1 MEKWLITATP
11 PTTNGDLHV
20 GHLSGPYLAGDVF
33 ARRRRALG
41 DDVLYCSGGDDS
53 QTYVVTTAGRLGTT
67 PAALAAES
75 NAQIRATLAAAG
87 VTMDAYTA
95 PDAAYAR
102 EVQAFFA
109 RLYAAGKLRRRR
121 QAFAYDEAEGRFL
134 FEAYVQGYCPEC
146 YAATCGAICEGC
158 GHPNDG
164 ASLLDARR
172 GGGGGGGP
180 VARREAETLA
190 LPLEDYRAAIEAFYA
205 RAGAG
210 MRPHV
215 LRFVDQMLERPLPD
229 FPVSYPSDWGVPVAI
244 DGFEGQVYNPWAE
257 MYPALGHMARAAA
270 RARGAGDDPWAEGGR
285 RLVQFLGFDNTFY
298 FSLAHLALALA
309 APGAPRPDAI
319 VTNEFYY
326 LDGQKFS
333 TSRRHLIWA
342 RELVD
347 KYGADNVRFFLAR
360 QAPETQVANFV
371 EGAFRQAV
379 RAELHEP
386 LRRLGARLGDGRA
399 APRALDEGAHRRF
412 ERFARRAE
420 RAYALETF
428 SPREAAEAA
437 ANLLAYLADVADAD
451 ADAPAAELG
460 LSYFCAHA
468 HPLVPALAERLWAA
482 LGHAGEP
489 RPDSAR
495 RLGALPARGR
505 LEVGPLLRQW

>member
-1 MEKWLITATP
+1 MKKWLITATP

-33 ARRRRALG
+33 ARWRRALG

-53 QTYVVTTAGRLGTT
+53 QTYVVTTAERLGTT
-67 PAALAAES
+67 PAALAAEG

-87 VTMDAYTA
+87 VTMDAYTT
-95 PDAAYAR
+95 PNAAYAR

-109 RLYAAGKLRRRR
+109 GLYAAGKLRRRR
-121 QAFAYDEAEGRFL
+121 LAFAYDEAEGRLL
-134 FEAYVQGYCPEC
+134 FEAYVQGHCPEC
-146 YAATCGAICEGC
+146 YASTCGAICEGC

-172 GGGGGGGP
+172 GGQGGSP
-180 VARREAETLA
+180 VARREAEALV

-215 LRFVDQMLERPLPD
+215 LRFVAQMLEHPLPD

-270 RARGAGDDPWAEGGR
+270 RTRGGAADDDPWAADAR

-298 FSLAHLALALA
+298 FSIAHLAFAFA
-309 APGAPRPDAI
+309 RPGSPRPEAI

-326 LDGQKFS
+326 LDGRKFS

-342 RELVD
+342 RELID
-347 KYGADNVRFFLAR
+347 KYGADNVRFFLTR

-371 EGAFRQAV
+371 EDAFRQSV
-379 RAELHEP
+379 RTEWHEP
-386 LRRLGARLGDGRA
+386 LRRLGARLGDGRT
-399 APRALDEGAHRRF
+399 APSGLDEGAHRRF
-412 ERFARRAE
+412 ERFARRVE

-428 SPREAAEAA
+428 SPREAAEAV
-437 ANLLAYLADVADAD
+437 ANLLAYLADIADAS
-451 ADAPAAELG
+451 ATVAELG

-468 HPLVPALAERLWAA
+468 HPLMPTLAEQLWTA

-489 RPDSAR
+489 RPEAVR
-495 RLGALPARGR
+495 RLGSLPARAR